1 MGNCEATE
9 PKAKEIS
16 IPGRLSR
23 LNGASNANARMNS
36 SLNGK
41 GKDERTPV
49 EMGQTVNITPDLN
62 GISLYSKSISPSKRE
77 MPKEAIQRK
86 SRVNGNKTSNGL
98 SPQKEKS
105 NSIENIFGGESN
117 LRGTRNKSRGGLI
130 AANNPIQINST
141 NNNLRDT
148 RSNLHQESLKRS
160 NDRSITPDRQFTV
173 FQNNTPTNQPQ
184 RQISYSPVMIPQR
197 SISPIMVRNISPV
210 PINSSLSRSFA
221 GNQTIIQQNGLNNSL
236 NKMNYQVQN
245 QNIRRSPSPIQSHA
259 YPNGMNNFNMPQMHS
274 NSFAGFTTMNNGMN
288 YSPMRQNNITSS
300 PMSYRQIMKSN
311 GKAPYS
317 YEVNEYIKNI
327 GNISGSKQNSNSFNG
342 TMNLS
347 KKAIQKIST
356 NFENEKY
363 ILTLKC
369 TGDINKDAQVLQDI
383 LKVIPPDVHPQINE
397 KDKMLTFTLKKKDF
411 EGSGCFSCREF

>member
-141 NNNLRDT
+141 NNN
-148 RSNLHQESLKRS
+148 
-160 NDRSITPDRQFTV
+160 
-173 FQNNTPTNQPQ
+173 
-184 RQISYSPVMIPQR
+184 
-197 SISPIMVRNISPV
+197 
-210 PINSSLSRSFA
+210 
-221 GNQTIIQQNGLNNSL
+221 
-236 NKMNYQVQN
+236 
-245 QNIRRSPSPIQSHA
+245 
-259 YPNGMNNFNMPQMHS
+259 
-274 NSFAGFTTMNNGMN
+274 
-288 YSPMRQNNITSS
+288 
-300 PMSYRQIMKSN
+300 
-311 GKAPYS
+311 
-317 YEVNEYIKNI
+317 
-327 GNISGSKQNSNSFNG
+327 
-342 TMNLS
+342 
-347 KKAIQKIST
+347 
-356 NFENEKY
+356 
-363 ILTLKC
+363 
-369 TGDINKDAQVLQDI
+369 
-383 LKVIPPDVHPQINE
+383 
-397 KDKMLTFTLKKKDF
+397 
-411 EGSGCFSCREF
+411 